1 MDQYGIFGHV
11 VCLSVVMG
19 GGAPLGRSGFMMARV
34 ASLDT
39 IDKVYIKSRSGMGPA
54 SGG

>member
-1 MDQYGIFGHV
+1 MGMAQYGIFGHV
-11 VCLSVVMG
+11 VYLSVVMG
-19 GGAPLGRSGFMMARV
+19 GGRSGFMMARV